1 MTYVL
6 GLSGWARA
14 GKDTVADYLVAEHGF
29 VKLSFAA
36 PMRTSLEALNPIV
49 GLSRK
54 LGGTTTMRLDSVIHE
69 WGWDGYKESPY
80 GDEMRALMQRFGT
93 EVGRNIFGQNF
104 WVDQAMKLAQQH
116 NKVVFSD
123 LRFKNEAQAVLDAG
137 GDAWRITRTGV
148 EAVNDHISE
157 HDLDDFPF
165 STHIN
170 NDGDIEKL
178 HTYIKDII
186 NGK

>member
-1 MTYVL
+1 MTQIV

-14 GKDTVADYLVAEHGF
+14 GKDTVADYLVENHGF

-49 GLSRK
+49 GES
-54 LGGTTTMRLDSVIHE
+54 TRLTDAIKE
-69 WGWDGYKESPY
+69 YGWDGYKESPY

-93 EVGRNIFGQNF
+93 EVGRNIFGESF
-104 WVDQAMKLAQQH
+104 WVDQAMKLAQPYD
-116 NKVVFSD
+116 KVVFSD
-123 LRFKNEAQAVLDAG
+123 MRFKNEAKAILEAG

-157 HDLDDFPF
+157 HDLDDFSF
-165 STHIN
+165 TTHIQN
-170 NDGDIEKL
+170 SGDIEQL
-178 HTYIKDII
+178 HEEVRRIL
-186 NGK
+186 NAR